1 MVLSLNKE
9 SVNCIDAKNTHKGK
23 QFEGDPRAANFIRDE
38 FERELLLKVEVFIK
52 SEVLRTD
59 AGWQLI

>member
-1 MVLSLNKE
+1 M
-9 SVNCIDAKNTHKGK
+9 DAKNTHKGK